1 MLIESTSKY
10 YLKKVRAKAKMYEY
24 GVPENLHIEVEE
36 QANDLILLSIG
47 VVGDIANEIWNMEQ
61 APIILPKEKEE
72 ELYFVSRFFDSY
84 FQSKMSIEMNP
95 YYILMGAVTY
105 YFCNMNGSSK
115 VMMSIMPDLSDFEF
129 SASGLENLIMWMLD
143 NNHKFDVGKIDG
155 KYRNY
160 IVQLVDYYNMFFD
173 CKNPNNSN
181 FDDFRSYVYKLGN
194 DREILFTDIILAIL
208 KKKIYNSCIN
218 LMPLYS
224 GIDKND
230 WISTFKNN
238 VLMKEMWSSQIL
250 LGKEGIFEGKSGVI
264 QMPTSSGKTT
274 SVALAVSCFSIT

>member
-24 GVPENLHIEVEE
+24 GVPENLHIEVEK

-47 VVGDIANEIWNMEQ
+47 IVGDIANEICNMEQ

-115 VMMSIMPDLSDFEF
+115 VMMSIMPDLTNFEF
-129 SASGLENLIMWMLD
+129 SASGLENIIIWLLD
-143 NNHKFDVGKIDG
+143 GNYKFDASDIDK
-155 KYRNY
+155 KYRSYIMQLINY
-160 IVQLVDYYNMFFD
+160 HNRFFD
-173 CKNPNNSN
+173 S
-181 FDDFRSYVYKLGN
+181 
-194 DREILFTDIILAIL
+194 E
-208 KKKIYNSCIN
+208 N
-218 LMPLYS
+218 LE
-224 GIDKND
+224 KVQ
-230 WISTFKNN
+230 F
-238 VLMKEMWSSQIL
+238 
-250 LGKEGIFEGKSGVI
+250 
-264 QMPTSSGKTT
+264 
-274 SVALAVSCFSIT
+274 